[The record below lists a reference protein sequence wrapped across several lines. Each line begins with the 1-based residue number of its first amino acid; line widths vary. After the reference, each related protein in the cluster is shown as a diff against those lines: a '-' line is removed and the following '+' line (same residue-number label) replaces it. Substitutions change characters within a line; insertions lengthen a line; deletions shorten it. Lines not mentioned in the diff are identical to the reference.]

1 MKRIGIVF
9 ILILVAAGL
18 AGCGSTMTVDYSD
31 PQSVAKGIVAKLEN
45 NNFSQLA
52 NFFTKEYIE
61 KEEKKLV
68 GMKAF
73 LALAKADIKTD
84 DDRRMFDILNNMTVS
99 DLLWFSAGG
108 WSTELVAK
116 QRHKTYTVKSA
127 QLVSVMPD
135 KYNKNTYIS
144 CIKMDVKWSDGVAET
159 FTGGVRLTKNK
170 DGKYYIGVANNL
182 LNNMP
187 ECQQA
192 TQR

>member
-61 KEEKKLV
+61 KEEKKMV

-73 LALAKADIKTD
+73 WRWRKPTLKLMMTAGL
-84 DDRRMFDILNNMTVS
+84 FDILNNMTVS
-99 DLLWFSAGG
+99 DLLWFSAG
-108 WSTELVAK
+108 WLE
-116 QRHKTYTVKSA
+116 
-127 QLVSVMPD
+127 
-135 KYNKNTYIS
+135 
-144 CIKMDVKWSDGVAET
+144 
-159 FTGGVRLTKNK
+159 
-170 DGKYYIGVANNL
+170 
-182 LNNMP
+182 
-187 ECQQA
+187 
-192 TQR
+192 